1 MPAEKQSGRTA
12 DCPPAHGL
20 SFCYPDNSKW
30 IELLRQFIFFGWSCL
45 HLHGDALAVVGGV
58 ARMALRGVNVQTPD
72 ELAVNDKALGLF
84 LLDQLV

>member
-1 MPAEKQSGRTA
+1 M
-12 DCPPAHGL
+12 
-20 SFCYPDNSKW
+20 
-30 IELLRQFIFFGWSCL
+30 
-45 HLHGDALAVVGGV
+45 HGDALAVVGGV